1 MWLHGRRTLRFR
13 GVHLRES
20 SSPER
25 RIFRGPGCGWI
36 LDDGGQD
43 RYGITKR
50 PGSPFRSA
58 TLCGVKL
65 LSRLIRLPLRLVPVD
80 RVVRILSGELRG
92 SKWITSSATHGCWI
106 GTYERETQRAFQQ
119 MIRKG
124 SVVLDIGANAG
135 FFTLL
140 AAKQTGPQGAVFSF
154 EPLPR
159 NLDYLRRHIA
169 LNRATNV
176 QVLPIALASQSG
188 FARFGTAANPAMGA
202 LTAEGELEV
211 RTESLDELVVSGRV
225 APPHFLKIDVE
236 GAEFG
241 VLTGAA
247 AVLASHR
254 PFILLS
260 THGYREH
267 ERCCAFLRDLQYELR
282 DLRDGTSDGQYT
294 VLASAVGEQPHSG
307 SRLPV

>member
-1 MWLHGRRTLRFR
+1 VR
-13 GVHLRES
+13 
-20 SSPER
+20 
-25 RIFRGPGCGWI
+25 
-36 LDDGGQD
+36 
-43 RYGITKR
+43 
-50 PGSPFRSA
+50 
-58 TLCGVKL
+58 L

-92 SKWITSSATHGCWI
+92 SKWITSAATHGCWI
-106 GTYERETQRAFQQ
+106 GTYERETQRAFKQL
-119 MIRKG
+119 IRKG
-124 SVVLDIGANAG
+124 NVVLDIGANAG

-159 NLDYLRRHIA
+159 NLDYLHRHIA

-176 QVLPIALASQSG
+176 QVLPIALAAQSG
-188 FARFGTAANPAMGA
+188 FARFGTAANPAMGGLA
-202 LTAEGELEV
+202 TEGELEV

-236 GAEFG
+236 GAEYG

-247 AVLASHR
+247 TVLGRHR

-267 ERCCAFLRDLQYELR
+267 ERCCAFLRGLQYELR

-294 VLASAVGEQPHSG
+294 VLASAMEEQPRSG
-307 SRLPV
+307 R

>member
-1 MWLHGRRTLRFR
+1 MR
-13 GVHLRES
+13 
-20 SSPER
+20 
-25 RIFRGPGCGWI
+25 
-36 LDDGGQD
+36 
-43 RYGITKR
+43 
-50 PGSPFRSA
+50 
-58 TLCGVKL
+58 L

-92 SKWITSSATHGCWI
+92 SKWITSSATHGCWM
-106 GTYERETQRAFQQ
+106 GTYERETQRAFKQL
-119 MIRKG
+119 ICKG

-159 NLDYLRRHIA
+159 NLDYLHRHIA
-169 LNRATNV
+169 LNQASNV
-176 QVLPIALASQSG
+176 QVLPIALAAQSG
-188 FARFGTAANPAMGA
+188 FARFGIAANPAMGGLA
-202 LTAEGELEV
+202 TEGELEV

-236 GAEFG
+236 GAEYG

-247 AVLASHR
+247 AVLGRHR

-282 DLRDGTSDGQYT
+282 DLRDGTIDGQYT
-294 VLASAVGEQPHSG
+294 VLASAVGKQPHFG